1 MVSQCKEERV
11 MRHFAVVLVL
21 AVAAWT
27 QAVAS
32 EPHKRHVPR
41 QAESIPPPD
50 VLGIITGEFRAR
62 AYLTPT
68 TDRTGPIRTGR
79 RATILP
85 RHIPKAVA
93 SSNGPPRTA
102 HCGQVQGRAWTE
114 RQ

>member
-11 MRHFAVVLVL
+11 IRHFAVVLAL

-27 QAVAS
+27 QDVPS

-41 QAESIPPPD
+41 QAEVDTAPGCPGYHHRGISGAC
-50 VLGIITGEFRAR
+50 VL
-62 AYLTPT
+62 T

-93 SSNGPPRTA
+93 SSNGPRRTA
-102 HCGQVQGRAWTE
+102 H
-114 RQ
+114 